1 MNANHANQMLSNT
14 RPPAS
19 LPPPYAR
26 GGPDGDSAALCRAV
40 LDQVLRQTVISRLR
54 LAHGD
59 SVAQSELIAAP
70 DPVES
75 AEQLSALLRRG
86 SQHDV
91 DERVESLLSQGDI
104 DTLFMEI
111 LPAADIAVRDHHD
124 AGGSG
129 RGCEAEPALA
139 AWRLQEMIERLSPR
153 FQAAGATRPHGRRV
167 LLAQVEASTHHIPL
181 LLADECLT
189 RDGWDVWSESHG
201 DGGVLLGM
209 VHSEWFA
216 MVTIEAADAAVD
228 QLARMVRGLRRA
240 SCNDQIRVLV
250 ISSALARRPDRL
262 ARLGADAAAGGLR
275 HACGQAQ
282 RLLALMP
289 PRL

>member
-1 MNANHANQMLSNT
+1 MNANDMLSSRHPST
-14 RPPAS
+14 SLAAS
-19 LPPPYAR
+19 YAR

-59 SVAQSELIAAP
+59 AVLQSEFLEAA

-104 DTLFMEI
+104 DTLFMDV

-129 RGCEAEPALA
+129 RGCDAEPALA

-153 FQAAGATRPHGRRV
+153 FQAAGAARPHGRRV
-167 LLAQVEASTHHIPL
+167 LLAQVAPSTHHIPL
-181 LLADECLT
+181 LLAEECLT

-201 DGGVLLGM
+201 DASVLMGM
-209 VHSEWFA
+209 LQSEWFA
-216 MVTIEAADAAVD
+216 MVTIDAADAAVD
-228 QLARMVRGLRRA
+228 QLARLVRGLRRA
-240 SCNDQIRVLV
+240 SCNNQIRVLV

-262 ARLGADAAAGGLR
+262 ARLGADAAAAGLR
-275 HACGQAQ
+275 HACAQAQ

-289 PRL
+289 PRI